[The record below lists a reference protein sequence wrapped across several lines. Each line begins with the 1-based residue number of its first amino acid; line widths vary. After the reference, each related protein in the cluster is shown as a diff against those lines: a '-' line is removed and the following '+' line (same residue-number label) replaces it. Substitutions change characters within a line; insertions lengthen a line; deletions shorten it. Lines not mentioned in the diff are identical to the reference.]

1 MRILITGGAGYLGH
15 ALIQEIQRKQP
26 SQVDEIVVY
35 DNLSRK
41 SYAFFYWQK
50 QGPIPCRFIE
60 ADLLD
65 ERSLQQ
71 ALVGID
77 TVVHLAAKVTTP
89 FADHE
94 SHFYD
99 QINHWGTA
107 ILSNCIQHSTV
118 RRAIHMSSASIY
130 GRSDAPVDEDQ
141 LPAPF
146 SFYGISKRDAEKQ
159 IGLIENQ
166 CELYIL
172 RAGNVYGFNPSLRI
186 DAVINKYMFNAHFN
200 GRIALN
206 GDGSQQRP
214 FIHVDKLAWVTCHCV
229 AGQVRPGVYN
239 VVEHNFSVNQIVA
252 YIKHL
257 YPDLEVL
264 NINPNVPM
272 PRVSVK
278 TPAKIW
284 QQVPLPNPSFLEELQ
299 AFKGAFAF

>member
-15 ALIQEIQRKQP
+15 SLIQELQRKQP
-26 SQVDEIVVY
+26 ADLEEIVVY

-50 QGPIPCRFIE
+50 LGPIPCRFIE

-65 ERSLQQ
+65 ERSLMK
-71 ALVGID
+71 ALEGID

-107 ILSNCIQHSTV
+107 ILANCIQGSAV
-118 RRAIHMSSASIY
+118 RRVVHMSSASIY
-130 GRSDAPVDEDQ
+130 GRSDTPVDEDHI
-141 LPAPF
+141 PSPF

-159 IGLIENQ
+159 INLIGNQ
-166 CELYIL
+166 CDLYIL

-200 GRIALN
+200 GRITLN

-214 FIHVDKLAWVTCHCV
+214 FIHVDKLAWATCHCL
-229 AGQVRPGVYN
+229 AGLVLPGVYN
-239 VVEHNFSVNQIVA
+239 VLEHNYSVNQIVA

-257 YPDLEVL
+257 YQALEVL
-264 NINPNVPM
+264 SINPNVPM

-278 TPAKIW
+278 TPARIW
-284 QQVPLPNPSFLEELQ
+284 QQVPLPDRSFLEELQ
-299 AFKGAFAF
+299 DFKAAFAF